1 MPSKSAYECKGCSQR
16 FDDSGKHLTSTKK
29 CPKKYGRDEI
39 LKIFTHQLQ
48 ILNEKILCES
58 CEESFDPASIKSHLT
73 AKRCKEYYEK
83 KKRKLYFAEKRRR
96 Q

>member
-1 MPSKSAYECKGCSQR
+1 M
-16 FDDSGKHLTSTKK
+16 
-29 CPKKYGRDEI
+29 
-39 LKIFTHQLQ
+39 KIFTHQLQ

-83 KKRKLYFAEKRRR
+83 KRENFILLKKDVDNRQKHRKRLRDAIKKLKKDTKSSVNNINYKGITV
-96 Q
+96 QS